1 MSKSKELRIL
11 VEKTKKEIKN
21 EINRIVYWNL
31 DKSPIITKFQN
42 KDFNEVFDDASNYI
56 KKTIMEELFHEYTI
70 NKK

>member
-31 DKSPIITKFQN
+31 DKSPIINEFQN
-42 KDFNEVFDDASNYI
+42 EDFNEVFDDASNYI

>member
-31 DKSPIITKFQN
+31 DKSPIINEFQN
-42 KDFNEVFDDASNYI
+42 EDFNEVFDDASNYI

-70 NKK
+70 NEK